1 MRQQTQM
8 ELIRELL
15 AHHAAGTT
23 QLADDVLALPAE
35 VYIGQGHWRAE
46 QEALFRR
53 RPVVACLS
61 GAVAMPGD
69 YVSLTAGGVPVVVVR
84 GDDGVLRGFRNVCRH
99 RASSVVSGCGSG
111 AASLRCPFHA
121 WTYRLDGSLLARP
134 QAGEGFAGTDESDL
148 GLVPVA
154 VGEACGLVFVRAE
167 GDEPIDASR
176 LVGDAAVDLGDFGVG
191 GYVPFDRWES
201 SWPCN
206 WKLLVDTFLESY
218 HVFSLHRA
226 TVGRYYL
233 SQPMTYKGYG
243 PNLRFQTCQKS
254 ILELAEVPEDEW
266 DLLSRATVEYLIAP
280 NTILSHSV
288 DHFAVYQFLPTAV
301 DHTDVTMTLYT
312 PEPVTDCTRPHYE
325 RTLELHQRVGAGED
339 FPQAVKIQQSLG
351 SGLVEETL
359 VGRHEVALVH
369 FHRALDELLDDKSWR
384 IRGRQ
389 NP

>member
-1 MRQQTQM
+1 MRRETQV

-23 QLADDVLALPAE
+23 QLADDVLVLPAE
-35 VYIGQGHWRAE
+35 VYVSESHWQAE

-61 GAVAMPGD
+61 GAVASVGD
-69 YVSLTAGGVPVVVVR
+69 YVSLTVGGVPVVVVR

-99 RASSVVSGCGSG
+99 RASSVVNGCGSG

-121 WTYRLDGSLLARP
+121 WTYRLDGTLLARP
-134 QAGEGFAGTDESDL
+134 QAGEGFAGTDESEL
-148 GLVPVA
+148 GLAPVP
-154 VGEACGLVFVRAE
+154 VGEAHGLVFVRAK
-167 GDEPIDASR
+167 GDDPVDAAS
-176 LVGDAAVDLGDFGVG
+176 LVGEAAVDLDDFNVG
-191 GYVPFDRWES
+191 SYLPFDRWES

-218 HVFSLHRA
+218 HVFSLHRT
-226 TVGRYYL
+226 TVGKYYL
-233 SQPMTYKGYG
+233 SQPMTYRGYG

-254 ILELAEVPEDEW
+254 ILELAETPEDEW

-288 DHFAVYQFLPTAV
+288 DHFAVYQFLPTGV

-312 PEPVTDCTRPHYE
+312 PEPVTDRTRPHYE
-325 RTLELHQRVGAGED
+325 RTLELHQRVGADED
-339 FPQAVKIQQSLG
+339 FPQAVKIQHSLS
-351 SGLVEETL
+351 SGLVKETL
-359 VGRHEVALVH
+359 VGRHEVALIH
-369 FHRALDELLDDKSWR
+369 FHQALDALLESK
-384 IRGRQ
+384 
-389 NP
+389 N

>member
-1 MRQQTQM
+1 MRRETQV

-15 AHHAAGTT
+15 DHHASGTT
-23 QLADDVLALPAE
+23 QLADDMLVLPAE
-35 VYIGQGHWRAE
+35 VYTSESNWEAE
-46 QEALFRR
+46 REALFRH

-61 GAVAMPGD
+61 GAVASVGD
-69 YVSLTAGGVPVVVVR
+69 YVSLTVGGVPLVVVR
-84 GDDGVLRGFRNVCRH
+84 GDDGELRAFRNVCRH
-99 RASSVVSGCGSG
+99 RASSVVSGCGTG

-134 QAGEGFAGTDESDL
+134 QAGEGFDGTDESEL
-148 GLVPVA
+148 GLVPVP
-154 VGEACGLVFVRAE
+154 VGEASGLVFVRPE
-167 GDEPIDASR
+167 GNDPVDAAG
-176 LVGDAAVDLGDFGVG
+176 LVGDAAQDLNDFGVG

-218 HVFSLHRA
+218 HVFSLHRT

-233 SQPMTYKGYG
+233 SQPMTYRGYG

-254 ILELAEVPEDEW
+254 ILELAEAPEDQW

-288 DHFAVYQFLPTAV
+288 DHFAVYQFLPTSA

-312 PEPVTDCTRPHYE
+312 PEPVTDRTRPHYE
-325 RTLELHQRVGAGED
+325 RTLELHQKVGAGED
-339 FPQAVKIQQSLG
+339 FPQAVKIQRSLD
-351 SGLVEETL
+351 SGLVAETL
-359 VGRHEVALVH
+359 VGRHEVALIH
-369 FHRALDELLDDKSWR
+369 FHQALDALLS
-384 IRGRQ
+384 
-389 NP
+389 

>member
-1 MRQQTQM
+1 MRSETQV

-23 QLADDVLALPAE
+23 QLADDVMVLPAG
-35 VYIGQGHWRAE
+35 VYTSGSHWQAE
-46 QEALFRR
+46 REALFRR

-61 GAVAMPGD
+61 GAVASAGD
-69 YVSLTAGGVPVVVVR
+69 YVSLTVGGVPLVVVR
-84 GDDGVLRGFRNVCRH
+84 GDDGVLRAFRNVCRH

-134 QAGEGFAGTDESDL
+134 QAGEGFDGTDESEL
-148 GLVPVA
+148 SLVSVPV
-154 VGEACGLVFVRAE
+154 GETNGLVFVRAE
-167 GDEPIDASR
+167 GDEPIDAAG
-176 LVGDAAVDLGDFGVG
+176 LVGVAAQDLDDFGVG

-226 TVGRYYL
+226 TVGKYYL
-233 SQPMTYKGYG
+233 SQPMTYRGYG

-288 DHFAVYQFLPTAV
+288 DHFAVYQFLPISAS
-301 DHTDVTMTLYT
+301 HTDVTMTLYT
-312 PEPVTDCTRPHYE
+312 SEPATDRTRPHYE
-325 RTLELHQRVGAGED
+325 RTLELHQKVGAGED
-339 FPQAVKIQQSLG
+339 FPQAVKIQHSLD
-351 SGLVEETL
+351 SGLVTETL
-359 VGRHEVALVH
+359 VGRHEVALIH
-369 FHRALDELLDDKSWR
+369 FHQALDQLLN
-384 IRGRQ
+384 G
-389 NP
+389 

>member
-1 MRQQTQM
+1 MRRETQV

-15 AHHAAGTT
+15 GHHAAGTT
-23 QLADDVLALPAE
+23 QLADDMLVLPAD
-35 VYIGQGHWRAE
+35 VYVSESHWQAE
-46 QEALFRR
+46 RKALFRR

-61 GAVAMPGD
+61 GAVASPGD
-69 YVSLTAGGVPVVVVR
+69 YVSLPVGGVPVVVVR

-134 QAGEGFAGTDESDL
+134 QAGEGFDGTDGSDL
-148 GLVPVA
+148 GLVPVP
-154 VGEACGLVFVRAE
+154 VGEAHGLVFVRPE
-167 GDEPIDASR
+167 GDGPVDAVN
-176 LVGDAAVDLGDFGVG
+176 LVGEAAVDLDDFNVG
-191 GYVPFDRWES
+191 SYLPFDRWES

-218 HVFSLHRA
+218 HVFSLHRK
-226 TVGRYYL
+226 TVGKYYL
-233 SQPMTYKGYG
+233 SQPMTYRGYG

-254 ILELAEVPEDEW
+254 ILELAEAPEEEW

-280 NTILSHSV
+280 NVILSHSV

-301 DHTDVTMTLYT
+301 DHTDITMTLYT
-312 PEPVTDCTRPHYE
+312 PEPVTDQTRPHYE
-325 RTLELHQRVGAGED
+325 RTLELHQRVGASED
-339 FPQAVKIQQSLG
+339 FPQSVKIQQSLS

-359 VGRHEVALVH
+359 VGRHEVALIH
-369 FHRALDELLDDKSWR
+369 FHQALDELLES
-384 IRGRQ
+384 G
-389 NP
+389 N

>member
-1 MRQQTQM
+1 MRRETQL

-15 AHHAAGTT
+15 DHNAAGTT
-23 QLADDVLALPAE
+23 QLADDVLVLPAG
-35 VYIGQGHWRAE
+35 VYTSGSHWEAE
-46 QEALFRR
+46 REALFRR

-61 GAVAMPGD
+61 GAVASVGD
-69 YVSLTAGGVPVVVVR
+69 YVSLTVGGVPLVVVR
-84 GDDGVLRGFRNVCRH
+84 GDDGVLRAFRNVCRH

-134 QAGEGFAGTDESDL
+134 QAGEGFDGTDESEL
-148 GLVPVA
+148 SLVSVPV
-154 VGEACGLVFVRAE
+154 GETNGLVFVRAE
-167 GDEPIDASR
+167 GDEPIDAAG
-176 LVGDAAVDLGDFGVG
+176 LVGVAAQDLDDFGVG

-226 TVGRYYL
+226 TVGKYYL
-233 SQPMTYKGYG
+233 SQPMTYRGYG

-288 DHFAVYQFLPTAV
+288 DHFAVYQFLPISAS
-301 DHTDVTMTLYT
+301 HTDVTMTLYT
-312 PEPVTDCTRPHYE
+312 SEPATDRTRPHYE
-325 RTLELHQRVGAGED
+325 RTLELHQKVGAGED
-339 FPQAVKIQQSLG
+339 FPQAVKIQHSLD
-351 SGLVEETL
+351 SGLVTETL
-359 VGRHEVALVH
+359 VGRHEVALIH
-369 FHRALDELLDDKSWR
+369 FHQALDQLLN
-384 IRGRQ
+384 G
-389 NP
+389 

>member
-1 MRQQTQM
+1 VRRETQL

-15 AHHAAGTT
+15 DHNAAGTT
-23 QLADDVLALPAE
+23 QLADDVLVLPAG
-35 VYIGQGHWRAE
+35 VYTSESHWQAE
-46 QEALFRR
+46 REALFRH

-61 GAVAMPGD
+61 GAVESVGD
-69 YVSLTAGGVPVVVVR
+69 YVSLTVGGVPLVVVR

-121 WTYRLDGSLLARP
+121 WTYRLDGSLLTRP
-134 QAGEGFAGTDESDL
+134 QAGEGFDGTDESEL
-148 GLVPVA
+148 GLVPVP
-154 VGEACGLVFVRAE
+154 VGEASGLVFVRPE
-167 GDEPIDASR
+167 GDDPVDAAG
-176 LVGDAAVDLGDFGVG
+176 LVGDAAQDLNDFGVG

-218 HVFSLHRA
+218 HVFSLHRT

-233 SQPMTYKGYG
+233 SQPMTYRGYG

-254 ILELAEVPEDEW
+254 ILELAEAPEDQW

-288 DHFAVYQFLPTAV
+288 DHFAVYQFLPTAA
-301 DHTDVTMTLYT
+301 DHTDVTMNLYT
-312 PEPVTDCTRPHYE
+312 PEPVTDRSRPHYE
-325 RTLELHQRVGAGED
+325 RTLELHQKVGAGED
-339 FPQAVKIQQSLG
+339 FPQAVKIQQSLD
-351 SGLVEETL
+351 SGLVAETL
-359 VGRHEVALVH
+359 VGRHEVALIH
-369 FHRALDELLDDKSWR
+369 FHQALDKLLQSGK
-384 IRGRQ
+384 
-389 NP
+389 

>member
-1 MRQQTQM
+1 MRRETQL

-35 VYIGQGHWRAE
+35 AYTGESHWQAE
-46 QEALFRR
+46 REALFRR

-61 GAVAMPGD
+61 GAVASAGD
-69 YVSLTAGGVPVVVVR
+69 YVSLTVGGVPLVVVR

-111 AASLRCPFHA
+111 ATSLRCPFHA

-134 QAGEGFAGTDESDL
+134 QAGEGFAGTDESEF
-148 GLVPVA
+148 GLVPVP
-154 VGEACGLVFVRAE
+154 VGEAGGLVFVRAE
-167 GDEPIDASR
+167 GDDPVDAAG
-176 LVGDAAVDLGDFGVG
+176 LVGDAAQDLDDFAVG

-218 HVFSLHRA
+218 HVFSLHRT

-233 SQPMTYKGYG
+233 SQPMTYRGYG

-254 ILELAEVPEDEW
+254 ILELAEAPEDQW

-301 DHTDVTMTLYT
+301 DYTDITMTLYT
-312 PEPVTDCTRPHYE
+312 PEPVTEQTRPHYE
-325 RTLELHQRVGAGED
+325 RTLELHQKVGAGED
-339 FPQAVKIQQSLG
+339 FPQVVKIQQSLD
-351 SGLVEETL
+351 SGLVTETL
-359 VGRHEVALVH
+359 VGRHEVALIH
-369 FHRALDELLDDKSWR
+369 FHQALDKLLNRK
-384 IRGRQ
+384 
-389 NP
+389 N

>member
-1 MRQQTQM
+1 MRRETQV

-23 QLADDVLALPAE
+23 QLADDTLALPAE
-35 VYIGQGHWRAE
+35 VYTSESHWQAE
-46 QEALFRR
+46 REALFRR

-61 GAVAMPGD
+61 GAVASAGD
-69 YVSLTAGGVPVVVVR
+69 YVSLTVGGVPLVVLR
-84 GDDGVLRGFRNVCRH
+84 GDDGVLRAFRNVCRH

-148 GLVPVA
+148 GLVPVP
-154 VGEACGLVFVRAE
+154 VGEACGLVFVRPE
-167 GDEPIDASR
+167 GDDPVEAAE
-176 LVGDAAVDLGDFGVG
+176 LVGDAAQDLDDFDVG

-233 SQPMTYKGYG
+233 SQPMTYRGYG

-254 ILELAEVPEDEW
+254 ILELAEAPEDQW
-266 DLLSRATVEYLIAP
+266 DLLNRATVEYLIAP

-288 DHFAVYQFLPTAV
+288 DHFAVYQFLPTSA
-301 DHTDVTMTLYT
+301 DHTDITMTLYT
-312 PEPVTDCTRPHYE
+312 PEPVTDRTRPHYE
-325 RTLELHQRVGAGED
+325 RTLELHQQVGAGED
-339 FPQAVKIQQSLG
+339 FPQAVKIQQSLS
-351 SGLVEETL
+351 SGLVTETL
-359 VGRHEVALVH
+359 VGRHEVALIH
-369 FHRALDELLDDKSWR
+369 FHQALDELLSDKT
-384 IRGRQ
+384 
-389 NP
+389 

>member
-1 MRQQTQM
+1 MRRETQV

-15 AHHAAGTT
+15 AHHAASTT
-23 QLADDVLALPAE
+23 QLADDVLVLPAD
-35 VYIGQGHWRAE
+35 VYVSESHWLAE

-61 GAVAMPGD
+61 GAVASVGD
-69 YVSLTAGGVPVVVVR
+69 YVSLTVGGVPVVVVR

-134 QAGEGFAGTDESDL
+134 QAGEGFDGTDESDL
-148 GLVPVA
+148 GLVPVP
-154 VGEACGLVFVRAE
+154 VGEAHGLVFVRPE
-167 GDEPIDASR
+167 GDEPVDADS
-176 LVGDAAVDLGDFGVG
+176 LIGEAALDLDDFNVG
-191 GYVPFDRWES
+191 GYLPFDRWES

-218 HVFSLHRA
+218 HVFSLHRT
-226 TVGRYYL
+226 TVGKYYL
-233 SQPMTYKGYG
+233 SQPMTYRGYG

-254 ILELAEVPEDEW
+254 ILELAEAPEDHW

-280 NTILSHSV
+280 NVILSHSV
-288 DHFAVYQFLPTAV
+288 DHFAVYQFLPAAV
-301 DHTDVTMTLYT
+301 DQTDVTMTLYT
-312 PEPVTDCTRPHYE
+312 PELVTEQTRPHYE

-339 FPQAVKIQQSLG
+339 FPQAVKIQQSLA
-351 SGLVEETL
+351 SGLVKETL
-359 VGRHEVALVH
+359 VGRHEVALIH
-369 FHRALDELLDDKSWR
+369 FHKALDELLENGNKR
-384 IRGRQ
+384 IRAE
-389 NP
+389 

>member
-1 MRQQTQM
+1 MRRETQV

-15 AHHAAGTT
+15 DHHAAGTT
-23 QLADDVLALPAE
+23 QLADDMLVLPAE
-35 VYIGQGHWRAE
+35 LYTSESHWQAE
-46 QEALFRR
+46 REELFRR

-61 GAVAMPGD
+61 GAVASAGD
-69 YVSLTAGGVPVVVVR
+69 YVSLTAGWVPVVVVR

-99 RASSVVSGCGSG
+99 RASPVVSGCGSG
-111 AASLRCPFHA
+111 ASSLRCPFHA

-134 QAGEGFAGTDESDL
+134 QAGEGFSGTGESEI
-148 GLVPVA
+148 GLVPVP
-154 VGEACGLVFVRAE
+154 VGEACGVVFVRPE
-167 GDEPIDASR
+167 GDDPVDAAG
-176 LVGDAAVDLGDFGVG
+176 LVGDASRDLDDFAVV
-191 GYVPFDRWES
+191 GYVPFDQWES

-218 HVFSLHRA
+218 HVFSLHRT

-233 SQPMTYKGYG
+233 SQPMTYRGYG

-254 ILELAEVPEDEW
+254 ILELAEAPEEQW

-312 PEPVTDCTRPHYE
+312 PEPVTDQTRPHYE
-325 RTLELHQRVGAGED
+325 RTLELHQKVGAGED
-339 FPQAVKIQQSLG
+339 FPQAVKIQQSLD

-359 VGRHEVALVH
+359 IGRHEVALIH
-369 FHRALDELLDDKSWR
+369 FHQALDQMLS
-384 IRGRQ
+384 
-389 NP
+389 

>member
-1 MRQQTQM
+1 MRRETQV

-15 AHHAAGTT
+15 AHHATGTT
-23 QLADDVLALPAE
+23 QLADDVLVLPAE
-35 VYIGQGHWRAE
+35 VYISESHWQAE
-46 QEALFRR
+46 REGLFRCQ
-53 RPVVACLS
+53 PVVACLS
-61 GAVAMPGD
+61 GAVASPGD
-69 YVSLTAGGVPVVVVR
+69 YVSLTAGGVPLVVVR

-111 AASLRCPFHA
+111 ASSLRCPFHA

-134 QAGEGFAGTDESDL
+134 QAGEGFTGIDESKL
-148 GLVPVA
+148 GLVPVP
-154 VGEACGLVFVRAE
+154 VGEACGVVFVRPE
-167 GDEPIDASR
+167 GDDPVDAAE
-176 LVGDAAVDLGDFGVG
+176 LVGDAAQDLDDFAVGD
-191 GYVPFDRWES
+191 YVPFDRWES

-218 HVFSLHRA
+218 HVFSLHRT

-233 SQPMTYKGYG
+233 SQPMTYQGYG

-254 ILELAEVPEDEW
+254 ILELAETPENEW

-312 PEPVTDCTRPHYE
+312 PEPVTERTRPHYE
-325 RTLELHQRVGAGED
+325 RTLELHQKVGAGED
-339 FPQAVKIQQSLG
+339 FPQAVKIQRSME
-351 SGLVEETL
+351 SGLVDETL
-359 VGRHEVALVH
+359 VGRHEVALIH
-369 FHRALDELLDDKSWR
+369 FHQALDSLLNGQS
-384 IRGRQ
+384 
-389 NP
+389 

>member
-1 MRQQTQM
+1 MRRETQV

-35 VYIGQGHWRAE
+35 VYTSQSHWQAE
-46 QEALFRR
+46 REALFRR

-61 GAVAMPGD
+61 GAVASPGD
-69 YVSLTAGGVPVVVVR
+69 YVSLTVGGVPVVVVR

-134 QAGEGFAGTDESDL
+134 QAGEGFVGADGSGGPDGSDESDL
-148 GLVPVA
+148 GLVSVP
-154 VGEACGLVFVRAE
+154 VGEASGLVFVRAE
-167 GDEPIDASR
+167 GDDPVDAAS
-176 LVGDAAVDLGDFGVG
+176 LVGDAAVDLDDFSVG
-191 GYVPFDRWES
+191 SYLRFDQWES

-218 HVFSLHRA
+218 HVFSLHRT

-233 SQPMTYKGYG
+233 SQPMTYRGYG

-254 ILELAEVPEDEW
+254 ILELAEAPEDEW

-301 DHTDVTMTLYT
+301 DHTDITMTLYT
-312 PEPVTDCTRPHYE
+312 PEPVTDQTRPHYE

-339 FPQAVKIQQSLG
+339 FPQAVKIQQSLS
-351 SGLVEETL
+351 SGLVNETL
-359 VGRHEVALVH
+359 VGRHEVALIH
-369 FHRALDELLDDKSWR
+369 FHQALNKLL
-384 IRGRQ
+384 
-389 NP
+389 

>member
-1 MRQQTQM
+1 MRRETQV

-15 AHHAAGTT
+15 DHHAAGTT
-23 QLADDVLALPAE
+23 QLADEALALSAE
-35 VYIGQGHWRAE
+35 VYTSESHWEAE
-46 QEALFRR
+46 REALFRR

-61 GAVAMPGD
+61 GAVASEGD
-69 YVSLTAGGVPVVVVR
+69 YVSLTVGGVPLAVVR

-99 RASSVVSGCGSG
+99 RASSVVSGSGS
-111 AASLRCPFHA
+111 AAVSLRCPFHA

-134 QAGEGFAGTDESDL
+134 QAGEGFAGIDESEL
-148 GLVPVA
+148 GLVPVPA
-154 VGEACGLVFVRAE
+154 GEACGLVFIRAV
-167 GDEPIDASR
+167 GDEPIDAGR
-176 LVGDAAVDLGDFGVG
+176 VVGDAAGDLDDFGLG

-226 TVGRYYL
+226 TVGKYYL
-233 SQPMTYKGYG
+233 SQPMTYRGYG

-254 ILELAEVPEDEW
+254 ILDLAEAPEDEW

-288 DHFAVYQFLPTAV
+288 DHFAVYQFLPTAA
-301 DHTDVTMTLYT
+301 DHTDIAMTLYT
-312 PEPVTDCTRPHYE
+312 PEPVTDRTRPHYG
-325 RTLELHQRVGAGED
+325 RTLELHRRVGAGED
-339 FPQAVKIQQSLG
+339 FPQAVKIQQSLS
-351 SGLVEETL
+351 SGLVDETL

-369 FHRALDELLDDKSWR
+369 FHRALEELL
-384 IRGRQ
+384 RGA
-389 NP
+389 N

>member
-1 MRQQTQM
+1 MRRETQV

-23 QLADDVLALPAE
+23 QLADNVLTLPAD
-35 VYIGQGHWRAE
+35 VYTSESHWQAE
-46 QEALFRR
+46 RVALFRC

-61 GAVAMPGD
+61 GAVASAGD
-69 YVSLTAGGVPVVVVR
+69 YVSLTVGGVPVVVVR
-84 GDDGVLRGFRNVCRH
+84 GGDGVLRGFRNVCRH
-99 RASSVVSGCGSG
+99 RASSVVSDCGSG
-111 AASLRCPFHA
+111 ATSLRCPFHA

-134 QAGEGFAGTDESDL
+134 QAGEGFCGTHESEL
-148 GLVPVA
+148 GLAPVPV
-154 VGEACGLVFVRAE
+154 GESYGVVFVRAE
-167 GDEPIDASR
+167 GDERVDAAE
-176 LVGDAAVDLGDFGVG
+176 LVGDASQDLNDFAVG

-218 HVFSLHRA
+218 HVFSLHRT

-254 ILELAEVPEDEW
+254 ILELGEAPEEEW
-266 DLLSRATVEYLIAP
+266 ELLSRATVEYLIAP

-301 DHTDVTMTLYT
+301 DHTDITMTLYT
-312 PEPVTDCTRPHYE
+312 PESVTDRTRPHYE
-325 RTLELHQRVGAGED
+325 RTLELHQRVGASED
-339 FPQAVKIQQSLG
+339 FPQAVKIQQSLA
-351 SGLVEETL
+351 SGLVTETL
-359 VGRHEVALVH
+359 VGRHEVALIH
-369 FHRALDELLDDKSWR
+369 FHQALDQLLS
-384 IRGRQ
+384 
-389 NP
+389 

>member
-1 MRQQTQM
+1 MRRETQVD
-8 ELIRELL
+8 LIRELL

-23 QLADDVLALPAE
+23 QLADDTLALPAE
-35 VYIGQGHWRAE
+35 VYTSESHWQAE
-46 QEALFRR
+46 REALFRR

-61 GAVAMPGD
+61 GAVASAGD
-69 YVSLTAGGVPVVVVR
+69 YVSLTVGGVPLVVLR

-111 AASLRCPFHA
+111 ATSLRCPFHA

-134 QAGEGFAGTDESDL
+134 QAGEGFAGTDESEL
-148 GLVPVA
+148 GLVPVP
-154 VGEACGLVFVRAE
+154 VGEACGLVFVQAE
-167 GDEPIDASR
+167 GDGPVEAAG
-176 LVGDAAVDLGDFGVG
+176 LVGDAAQDLDDFDVG

-233 SQPMTYKGYG
+233 SQPMTYRGYG

-254 ILELAEVPEDEW
+254 ILELAEAPEDQW
-266 DLLSRATVEYLIAP
+266 DLLNRATVEYLIAP

-288 DHFAVYQFLPTAV
+288 DHFAVYQFLPTSA
-301 DHTDVTMTLYT
+301 DHTDIAMTLYT
-312 PEPVTDCTRPHYE
+312 PEPITDRTRPHYE
-325 RTLELHQRVGAGED
+325 RTLELHQKVGADED
-339 FPQAVKIQQSLG
+339 FPQAVKIQQSLS
-351 SGLVEETL
+351 SGLVSETL
-359 VGRHEVALVH
+359 VGRHEVALIH
-369 FHRALDELLDDKSWR
+369 FHQALDELLSDKT
-384 IRGRQ
+384 
-389 NP
+389 

>member
-1 MRQQTQM
+1 M

-23 QLADDVLALPAE
+23 QLADDVLVLPAE
-35 VYIGQGHWRAE
+35 VYTSESHWQVER
-46 QEALFRR
+46 EALFRR

-61 GAVAMPGD
+61 GAVASVGD
-69 YVSLTAGGVPVVVVR
+69 YVSLTVGGVPVVVVR

-99 RASSVVSGCGSG
+99 RASSVLSGCGSG

-148 GLVPVA
+148 GLVPVP
-154 VGEACGLVFVRAE
+154 VEEANGLVLVRAE
-167 GDEPIDASR
+167 GDESVDAPG
-176 LVGDAAVDLGDFGVG
+176 LVGDAAQDLSDFGVG

-218 HVFSLHRA
+218 HVFSLHRS

-233 SQPMTYKGYG
+233 SQPMTYRGYG

-254 ILELAEVPEDEW
+254 ILDLAEAPEDEW

-288 DHFAVYQFLPTAV
+288 DHFAVYQFLA
-301 DHTDVTMTLYT
+301 HRG
-312 PEPVTDCTRPHYE
+312 RPHRRDHDPLHPRARHRPNPPPL
-325 RTLELHQRVGAGED
+325 RTHPGTPPEGRRRRGFSPSRED
-339 FPQAVKIQQSLG
+339 PAIPL
-351 SGLVEETL
+351 LRPDHRNP
-359 VGRHEVALVH
+359 GRPPRSRPHPLPPSPE
-369 FHRALDELLDDKSWR
+369 
-384 IRGRQ
+384 
-389 NP
+389 

>member
-1 MRQQTQM
+1 MRRETQV

-23 QLADDVLALPAE
+23 QLADEMLVLPAE
-35 VYIGQGHWRAE
+35 VYVSESHWQRE

-53 RPVVACLS
+53 RPVVAGLS
-61 GAVAMPGD
+61 GAVASPGD
-69 YVSLTAGGVPVVVVR
+69 YVSLTAGGVPLVVVR

-111 AASLRCPFHA
+111 ASLLRCPFHA

-134 QAGEGFAGTDESDL
+134 QAGEGFAGVDETDL
-148 GLVPVA
+148 GLVPVP
-154 VGEACGLVFVRAE
+154 VGEAGGLVFFRAE
-167 GDEPIDASR
+167 GDDPVDAAG
-176 LVGDAAVDLGDFGVG
+176 LVGDAASDLDDFGVG
-191 GYVPFDRWES
+191 SYLPFDRWES

-218 HVFSLHRA
+218 HVFSLHRT

-233 SQPMTYKGYG
+233 SQPMTYRGYG

-254 ILELAEVPEDEW
+254 ILDLAEAPEDDW

-288 DHFAVYQFLPTAV
+288 DHFAVYQFLPTSV

-312 PEPVTDCTRPHYE
+312 PEPVNDDTRPHYE

-339 FPQAVKIQQSLG
+339 FPQAVKIQQSLS
-351 SGLVEETL
+351 SGLVNETL
-359 VGRHEVALVH
+359 VGRHEVALIH
-369 FHRALDELLDDKSWR
+369 FHRALGKLLDGQS
-384 IRGRQ
+384 
-389 NP
+389 

>member
-1 MRQQTQM
+1 MRRETQV
-8 ELIRELL
+8 ELIQELL
-15 AHHAAGTT
+15 DHHVAGTT
-23 QLADDVLALPAE
+23 QLADDMLVLPAE
-35 VYIGQGHWRAE
+35 VYTSESHWQAE
-46 QEALFRR
+46 REALFRR

-61 GAVAMPGD
+61 GAVESAGD

-111 AASLRCPFHA
+111 ASSLRCPFHA

-134 QAGEGFAGTDESDL
+134 QAGEGFTGTDESQL
-148 GLVPVA
+148 GLVPVP
-154 VGEACGLVFVRAE
+154 VGEACGVVFVRPE
-167 GDEPIDASR
+167 GDDPVDAAE
-176 LVGDAAVDLGDFGVG
+176 LVGDAAQDLDDFAVG
-191 GYVPFDRWES
+191 GYVPFDQWES
-201 SWPCN
+201 NWPCN

-218 HVFSLHRA
+218 HVFSLHRT

-233 SQPMTYKGYG
+233 SQPMTYMGYG

-254 ILELAEVPEDEW
+254 ILELAEVPEEEW

-312 PEPVTDCTRPHYE
+312 PEPVTDRTRPHYE
-325 RTLELHQRVGAGED
+325 RTLDLHQKVGAGED
-339 FPQAVKIQQSLG
+339 FPQAVKIQQSLS
-351 SGLVEETL
+351 SGLISETL
-359 VGRHEVALVH
+359 VGRHEVALIH
-369 FHRALDELLDDKSWR
+369 FHQALDELLNGQS
-384 IRGRQ
+384 
-389 NP
+389 